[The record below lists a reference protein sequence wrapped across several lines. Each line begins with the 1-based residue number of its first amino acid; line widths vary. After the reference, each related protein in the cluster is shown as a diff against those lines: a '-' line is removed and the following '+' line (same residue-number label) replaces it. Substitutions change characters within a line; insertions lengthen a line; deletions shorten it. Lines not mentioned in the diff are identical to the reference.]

1 MRGANFVFVYIAEA
15 HAMDEWPLRSSRYLP
30 DEAKINDGCAIIEK
44 QHTTIEERSVAC
56 QKLLDTYP
64 GKIPGEI
71 VLEPIDGNFSELLTP
86 WPARF
91 YILKKNKDELILKYA
106 ASVEEC
112 VLNYGTFERMING
125 IDYL

>member
-1 MRGANFVFVYIAEA
+1 
-15 HAMDEWPLRSSRYLP
+15 MDEWPLRSSRYLP

-56 QKLLDTYP
+56 QKFLDTYP

-71 VLEPIDGNFSELLTP
+71 VLEPIEGNFSELLTP

-91 YILKKNKDELILKYA
+91 YILKKNKDKLILKYA
-106 ASVEEC
+106 ASVDQC

-125 IDYL
+125 INYL

>member
-1 MRGANFVFVYIAEA
+1 
-15 HAMDEWPLRSSRYLP
+15 MDEWPLRSSRYMP
-30 DEAKINDGCAIIEK
+30 VESKIQESCAIIEK
-44 QHTTIEERSVAC
+44 QHTTIEERSAAC
-56 QKLLDTYP
+56 QKFLNTYP

-91 YILKKNKDELILKYA
+91 YILKKEKNELILKYA
-106 ASVEEC
+106 ASVDEC
-112 VLNYGTFERMING
+112 VLSYDTFERMIYG